1 MNRKNTYMKFT
12 VLLLTGLSFL
22 VFSFSS
28 KENQATTTES
38 MVTVAG
44 LSGIKFSKISFEKAI
59 KESRSSGK
67 LIFID
72 VHTSWCGPCKEM
84 AKTTFTDP
92 EVGKVFNEKFINLK
106 IDAEEDADGPMIS
119 KAYSVSAYPTLLF
132 VNGEG
137 KLVRKLV
144 GKQSK
149 EKLLA
154 SVATMK

>member
-1 MNRKNTYMKFT
+1 MTLKKSDMKFT
-12 VLLLTGLSFL
+12 LLLLLGLSFTI
-22 VFSFSS
+22 VSFVS
-28 KENQATTTES
+28 TEKAEPS
-38 MVTVAG
+38 GALTVNAA
-44 LSGIKFSKISFEKAI
+44 SGIKFSKTSLAKAM
-59 KESRSSGK
+59 KQAQESGK

-84 AKTTFTDP
+84 AKTTFTDS
-92 EVGKVFNEKFINLK
+92 EVGSVFNERFINLK
-106 IDAEEDADGPMIS
+106 IDAEKDADGPMVS

-132 VNGEG
+132 INGEG

-154 SVATMK
+154 AVSTMK

>member
-1 MNRKNTYMKFT
+1 MTQKNSNMKFT
-12 VLLLTGLSFL
+12 LLLLLGLSFMT
-22 VFSFSS
+22 VSFVPGEKSASS
-28 KENQATTTES
+28 VEWNAKAS
-38 MVTVAG
+38 
-44 LSGIKFSKISFEKAI
+44 SGIKFSKMSLEKAF
-59 KESRSSGK
+59 KEAQATGK

-84 AKTTFTDP
+84 AKTTFTDS
-92 EVGKVFNEKFINLK
+92 EVGSVFNQRFINLK
-106 IDAEEDADGPMIS
+106 IDAEKDADGPMVS

-154 SVATMK
+154 AVAALK

>member
-1 MNRKNTYMKFT
+1 MKFGA
-12 VLLLTGLSFL
+12 LLLIGLSF
-22 VFSFSS
+22 VISSFCLLENHSDA
-28 KENQATTTES
+28 KELTSVRN
-38 MVTVAG
+38 
-44 LSGIKFSKISFEKAI
+44 SGIKFSKMTFRDAVLEAKA
-59 KESRSSGK
+59 SGK

-84 AKTTFTDP
+84 AKTTFTDG
-92 EVGKVFNEKFINLK
+92 EVGKVFNKKFINLK
-106 IDAEEDADGPMIS
+106 IDAEEDTDGPMIS

-132 VNGEG
+132 VNSEG

-154 SVATMK
+154 AVAAIK

>member
-1 MNRKNTYMKFT
+1 MKFT
-12 VLLLTGLSFL
+12 VLLLTGFSFF

-28 KENQATTTES
+28 KENQVTTNELT
-38 MVTVAG
+38 VTG

-59 KESRSSGK
+59 KEAKSSGK

-84 AKTTFTDP
+84 AKTTFTDS
-92 EVGKVFNEKFINLK
+92 EVGKVFNGKFINLK
-106 IDAEEDADGPMIS
+106 IDAEEDNDGPMIS
-119 KAYSVSAYPTLLF
+119 KAYSVTAYPTLLF